1 MLRGLLA
8 DAEVAEMNAAVDAMT
23 AGQDYS
29 ESVSYANGSPLMRGT
44 RNIVRIVAD
53 ALGIPDSTHFARAME
68 DAGYT
73 PADEL
78 RESDVMS
85 RDKLEQ
91 VLRNFLPP
99 SRGSGLSDTEVSK
112 VLAALPSTAAVED
125 GNAVRLGASRRDIG
139 GLLSWPQ
146 PYCEPFRGLLC
157 HPRLQPVLDTIL
169 GRGYRLDHGP
179 SIIEMMDG
187 CDGQILHGGAHERY
201 TSGGFMEGYAFHA
214 GHFYTGLTVVEVML
228 ADEKLGDGGAHCN
241 RLACL

>member
-23 AGQDYS
+23 AGQDYT

-53 ALGIPDSTHFARAME
+53 ALGITDSTHFARAME

-125 GNAVRLGASRRDIG
+125 GNAV
-139 GLLSWPQ
+139 
-146 PYCEPFRGLLC
+146 
-157 HPRLQPVLDTIL
+157 
-169 GRGYRLDHGP
+169 
-179 SIIEMMDG
+179 
-187 CDGQILHGGAHERY
+187 
-201 TSGGFMEGYAFHA
+201 
-214 GHFYTGLTVVEVML
+214 
-228 ADEKLGDGGAHCN
+228 
-241 RLACL
+241 